1 MSDSNSAV
9 LQRAYELIEAG
20 QADEARFL
28 LESVLE
34 DEQTNPDAWWIY
46 AHAVEDPVRARQAL
60 DQVLALDPDY
70 PGAAELSDVL
80 EAQYP
85 GAAEEAREAAPIL
98 PLVPAPETTFID
110 TDEQPEVLA
119 AAATG
124 AALAGAPVL
133 GTTLVPD
140 ADDASAEPE
149 QEPSF
154 VEQMPAATTA
164 VLVEER
170 RPIPW
175 FWYFVAAVAVVII
188 LALILALLRP
198 GADTALVSGTEEANA
213 TMVAGQPT
221 LDGAAQGVEGTE
233 QAVIALTETAA
244 VIVGAATEEAA
255 ATSEPMLPLATL
267 PEAAVVTLTPLP
279 PEQATPEA
287 VAPTEAPP
295 TAEEA
300 QATAENQ
307 LVTPVLP
314 VATLDEA
321 ALTPVI
327 EASPV
332 VVVPGA
338 EALAGVMP
346 EDALGQLVIELS
358 GFAAPETALTT
369 EATPIGETMV
379 SSFCTEDGPQL
390 RNLTRQVMDALAVR
404 AQVMDAGMNAVGVR
418 AVDCGTGQTLRLIA
432 VDRGAAAAFADGT
445 IDRELFESQW
455 LAF

>member
-34 DEQTNPDAWWIY
+34 EEQTNPDAWWIY

-60 DQVLALDPDY
+60 DQVLALDPGY
-70 PGAAELSDVL
+70 PGAAELSYVL

-85 GAAEEAREAAPIL
+85 GAAEEALQAVPIL
-98 PLVPAPETTFID
+98 PLVPAPETTVVD
-110 TDEQPEVLA
+110 TEQQPGVLA

-133 GTTLVPD
+133 GATLVPD
-140 ADDASAEPE
+140 GDDESATPD
-149 QEPSF
+149 QEPGF
-154 VEQMPAATTA
+154 VEQMPAPTTA

-175 FWYFVAAVAVVII
+175 FWYFVATLAVVII
-188 LALILALLRP
+188 IALILALLRP
-198 GADTALVSGTEEANA
+198 SADTALVSGTEEAN
-213 TMVAGQPT
+213 TTLVAAEPT
-221 LDGAAQGVEGTE
+221 LDGVAQGLEGTD
-233 QAVIALTETAA
+233 QAAVALTETATLLA
-244 VIVGAATEEAA
+244 EAATEEATA
-255 ATSEPMLPLATL
+255 IVEPVLPLATL

-279 PEQATPEA
+279 PEQATPI
-287 VAPTEAPP
+287 VDAPTEAPS
-295 TAEEA
+295 TLEA
-300 QATAENQ
+300 PPATAENQ
-307 LVTPVLP
+307 LVTPELP

-327 EASPV
+327 EASAA

-338 EALAGVMP
+338 EVLAGVLP
-346 EDALGQLVIELS
+346 EDALGQLVIDLS

-369 EATPIGETMV
+369 EATPIGATMV

-390 RNLTRQVMDALAVR
+390 RDITRQVMDALAVR
-404 AQVMDAGMNAVGVR
+404 AGVMDDGMNAVGVR

-445 IDRELFESQW
+445 INRELFESQW